1 MAKAVLGSSILVI
14 AMHTHVCKNLLRVQQ
29 LRRRLQEPSLASC
42 VHHGADLCRASAP
55 EPQRD
60 LPVPVVLQE
69 IVLRILQA
77 AAVEQGEAPSPQPWA
92 GCSQAELCV
101 PSSGHPWGA
110 EGPTGS

>member
-1 MAKAVLGSSILVI
+1 MQKPPASS
-14 AMHTHVCKNLLRVQQ
+14 AT
-29 LRRRLQEPSLASC
+29 SLAAEEEAAGAIAGLCC
-42 VHHGADLCRASAP
+42 VHHGAHPCHASAP

-92 GCSQAELCV
+92 GCVQAELCV
-101 PSSGHPWGA
+101 PASGHPWGA